1 MFLTASMENYQTV
14 FGPIPTWSGYW
25 AENFLQKLKGMVV
38 NKARIL
44 EQIVKRLN
52 EIEQNSIQEKIN
64 RPETILKKK
73 HNSGPMPQMIS
84 GIQYREVQFKGMKIT
99 TSSPDN
105 VVYLSETEIL
115 KVENIVHSTDGK
127 VSLLGKK
134 FVEKRNFFSYPMNS
148 EDLSIFKVN
157 TLSSTLSLHPLA
169 SVLFK

>member
-1 MFLTASMENYQTV
+1 
-14 FGPIPTWSGYW
+14 
-25 AENFLQKLKGMVV
+25 
-38 NKARIL
+38 
-44 EQIVKRLN
+44 
-52 EIEQNSIQEKIN
+52 
-64 RPETILKKK
+64 
-73 HNSGPMPQMIS
+73 MIS

-169 SVLFK
+169 SVLFKGIKLPETFPANHDFIVFPLHVSCK